1 MNTSANTYFSI
12 PAALKS
18 FPTTS
23 VGCAPLLSHFLAASS
38 LIEKPLGSRLD
49 VYKRQEDVLVM
60 DIEGNIIEGE
70 RKPSVDTVALLYILK
85 HMPERCV

>member
-38 LIEKPLGSRLD
+38 LIEKPLGSRFGSYVPISSINLPSLGESGICYND
-49 VYKRQEDVLVM
+49 S
-60 DIEGNIIEGE
+60 IE
-70 RKPSVDTVALLYILK
+70 RSLLLS
-85 HMPERCV
+85 HSS